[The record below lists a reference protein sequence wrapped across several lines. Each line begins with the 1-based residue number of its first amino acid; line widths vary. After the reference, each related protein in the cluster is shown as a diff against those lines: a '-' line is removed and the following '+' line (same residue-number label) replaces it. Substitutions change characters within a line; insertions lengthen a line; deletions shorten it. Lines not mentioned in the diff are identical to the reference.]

1 MISVMNE
8 RDIGRSSADPSFG
21 MGNPKEG
28 TMAGDETAAD
38 VVGRGSDECTVS
50 MELDPVELKNEVD
63 GTVLERGSA
72 DLSGSLKDA
81 PVDAEAAMSE
91 ARVLQS
97 DVGEGV
103 SAAADAGAEILVADQ
118 EEGRDFDEDGLSDE
132 VEVSDGVRIPHGAV
146 GNWMNGFELGDMV
159 WGKVKSHPWWPGH
172 IFSEAFASP
181 SVRRTKREGH
191 VLVAFFGD
199 SSYGWFDPAEL
210 IPFDPHY
217 AEKSK
222 QTTLRPFVKAVEE
235 AADETSRREAL
246 AVTCYCRNTVN
257 YRLAR
262 VPGYFYVD
270 VPGFE
275 PGGIYSSKQIN
286 STRDKFSPE
295 KALAFVLQTAVD
307 PLTSD
312 HASIDQIKSIAMMFA
327 YRRAVFEEFDETYAQ
342 AFGVEPVRPSSHTGS
357 MPDQPERFAPRA
369 TPLSG
374 PLVVA
379 EPLRHK
385 KIPPSNS
392 KQLAPKAAAKL
403 PSSAKKNKYVL
414 KRRDEQ
420 ETPSARVGPP
430 KPSLPD
436 FPSPAH
442 PFRSYYNLLPP
453 QQPISAHYA
462 PHLQPTLVFQ
472 DASYPPPASAAGGSN
487 LGDYVL
493 QKRAPTVLAS
503 ADEKLPPQVSQ
514 DTSGIRQVPAQKT
527 LPVAVDVPTVISPR
541 QAASQPGEIEFG
553 KVDPAV
559 AAAHVLAEVKDG
571 YRAGLLGRPA
581 EGWKS
586 KDAKVIGGGIMKKV
600 KKRPREDGGV
610 SVGPDGTAADV
621 TKKKKKKKKK
631 KKAEEWSG
639 GIGLPV
645 SNVDDPH
652 GRSAGKTV
660 SVNRESLRRGDGVAR
675 TMEPYASAILLPHI
689 DLSSRTL
696 QLPELVSDLQD
707 LALDPFYGMDRDAPW
722 VALHVFLKFRSL
734 VYQKSLALP
743 PASEAEAPDVQAGKS
758 LAARPPLEPIA
769 AIAEVAPSKA
779 AKDERAPPSIP
790 KPPRASFRPDDPT
803 VAGRKRTPSDRQEE
817 MSAKKQKKMEKLK
830 ALAGEKKATIIPKV
844 PDAQLQ
850 QQQQQKPSAAASVS
864 VGPAKPNNKA
874 AEPVRKQ
881 EPSPPPPRA
890 PSPTTL
896 VMKFPPRTTLPSV
909 ASLKAKFARFGP
921 LEISGFRVYW
931 KSNTCKVVYKF
942 KPDAEAALNH
952 ARSNEMFGQVKVHYY
967 LRDSDA
973 PLVPEPSS
981 DAAGQ
986 RSEGPQS
993 VRPGNGASS
1002 GSVSLA
1008 LPPAGQLKSI
1018 LKKSSDEAGA
1028 GGATGSREAPR
1039 VKFMLDNVDGKA
1051 EPPVVVAGNGRS
1063 NADAPSSS
1071 LPPVAPVII
1080 SKTPKS
1086 VAFLSPP
1093 PPPPSSAA
1101 LSQSYPP
1108 RLIHS
1113 PYLPPPPPP
1122 LSSFSSVSI
1131 PPPPSLRVSDRPH
1144 RGSLNRDEPR
1154 GPVAA
1159 QSSDLPRHYH
1169 RQHGGEVE
1177 ERGNPSGD
1185 FANQMLSL
1193 LIRCSDI
1200 VSGVKSS
1207 LGYVPYH
1214 PL

>member
-21 MGNPKEG
+21 MGNPEEG
-28 TMAGDETAAD
+28 TMAGDKAAAD
-38 VVGRGSDECTVS
+38 EVGHGSDESRVS
-50 MELDPVELKNEVD
+50 MELDPVELKSEVG
-63 GTVLERGSA
+63 GTVLERGVA
-72 DLSGSLKDA
+72 DLSGPRKDA

-91 ARVLQS
+91 ARVLES

-132 VEVSDGVRIPHGAV
+132 AEVSDGVRIPHGTV
-146 GNWMNGFELGDMV
+146 GNWTNGFELGDMV

-181 SVRRTKREGH
+181 SVRRTKGEGH

-257 YRLAR
+257 IRPAR

-275 PGGIYSSKQIN
+275 PGGVYSSKQIN

-295 KALAFVLQTAVD
+295 KALAFVLQTALD
-307 PLTSD
+307 PLAGD
-312 HASIDQIKSIAMMFA
+312 QASIDQIKNIAMMFA

-357 MPDQPERFAPRA
+357 LSDQPERFAPRA

-385 KIPPSNS
+385 KISSNAN
-392 KQLAPKAAAKL
+392 KQLAPKAAKL
-403 PSSAKKNKYVL
+403 PPSAKKNKYVL

-420 ETPSARVGPP
+420 ETPSTRVGPP

-462 PHLQPTLVFQ
+462 PHVQPTLVFQ
-472 DASYPPPASAAGGSN
+472 DASYAPASAAGGSN

-493 QKRAPTVLAS
+493 QKRAPTVVAS
-503 ADEKLPPQVSQ
+503 ADDKLPPQVSQ
-514 DTSGIRQVPAQKT
+514 DTGGDRPVPEQKT
-527 LPVAVDVPTVISPR
+527 LPVAVDAPIVVSPR
-541 QAASQPGEIEFG
+541 QAASQLGEIEFG

-571 YRAGLLGRPA
+571 YRAGLLARPA

-586 KDAKVIGGGIMKKV
+586 KDAKVTGGIMKKV
-600 KKRPREDGGV
+600 KKRPREDGGS

-621 TKKKKKKKKK
+621 TKKKKKKK
-631 KKAEEWSG
+631 ERSG

-645 SNVDDPH
+645 STKVEDPH
-652 GRSAGKTV
+652 GRSAGKPV
-660 SVNRESLRRGDGVAR
+660 SVEGESLRRGDGVAR
-675 TMEPYASAILLPHI
+675 AVEPYASAILLPQI

-696 QLPELVSDLQD
+696 QLPELVSDLQE

-722 VALHVFLKFRSL
+722 VALHVFLRFRSL

-758 LAARPPLEPIA
+758 LAARPPHEPIA
-769 AIAEVAPSKA
+769 ALAEVAPSKA
-779 AKDERAPPSIP
+779 AKDERASPSIP
-790 KPPRASFRPDDPT
+790 KQPRASFRPDDPT

-830 ALAGEKKATIIPKV
+830 ALAGEKKVTIIPKV

-850 QQQQQKPSAAASVS
+850 QQQQQPSAAASVS

-874 AEPVRKQ
+874 AEPVKKQ
-881 EPSPPPPRA
+881 EPLPPPPRA

-921 LEISGFRVYW
+921 LELSGFRVYW

-967 LRDSDA
+967 LRDADA
-973 PLVPEPSS
+973 PLVPEPAS

-986 RSEGPQS
+986 RSEGPQF
-993 VRPGNGASS
+993 VRPGSGASG
-1002 GSVSLA
+1002 GSVSFA

-1028 GGATGSREAPR
+1028 GGGATGSREAPR

-1063 NADAPSSS
+1063 NADAPSTS
-1071 LPPVAPVII
+1071 LPPVATVI

-1086 VAFLSPP
+1086 VTFLSPP
-1093 PPPPSSAA
+1093 PPPPPSSAQ
-1101 LSQSYPP
+1101 SQSYPS
-1108 RLIHS
+1108 RLIHN
-1113 PYLPPPPPP
+1113 PYLPSPPP

-1131 PPPPSLRVSDRPH
+1131 PPPPSLRVSDRALAPPPPH
-1144 RGSLNRDEPR
+1144 RGSLNRDEAR

-1159 QSSDLPRHYH
+1159 QSSDLPPHNY

-1177 ERGNPSGD
+1177 ERGNPNGD

-1200 VSGVKSS
+1200 VSSVKSS

>member
-21 MGNPKEG
+21 MANPQEG
-28 TMAGDETAAD
+28 TMAGDKAAAY
-38 VVGRGSDECTVS
+38 VVGHGSDGSRIS
-50 MELDPVELKNEVD
+50 MELDTVELKNEVD
-63 GTVLERGSA
+63 GTVLERGVA
-72 DLSGSLKDA
+72 DLSGTLKDA
-81 PVDAEAAMSE
+81 PVDAEAAMTE
-91 ARVLQS
+91 ARVLES

-103 SAAADAGAEILVADQ
+103 STAADALAEILIADQ
-118 EEGRDFDEDGLSDE
+118 EAGRDFDEDGLSDE
-132 VEVSDGVRIPHGAV
+132 AEVSDGIRIPHGAV

-172 IFSEAFASP
+172 IFSEAFATP

-257 YRLAR
+257 FRPAR

-307 PLTSD
+307 PLTGD
-312 HASIDQIKSIAMMFA
+312 QASIDQIKSIAMMFA

-385 KIPPSNS
+385 DISAK
-392 KQLAPKAAAKL
+392 AAKL

-462 PHLQPTLVFQ
+462 PHVQPTLVFQ
-472 DASYPPPASAAGGSN
+472 DASYAPASAAGGSN

-493 QKRAPTVLAS
+493 QKRAPTVVAS

-514 DTSGIRQVPAQKT
+514 DTGGDRPIPEQKT
-527 LPVAVDVPTVISPR
+527 LPVAVDAPIVVSPR
-541 QAASQPGEIEFG
+541 QAASQLGEIEFG

-571 YRAGLLGRPA
+571 YRAGLLARPA

-586 KDAKVIGGGIMKKV
+586 KDAKVIGGIMKKV
-600 KKRPREDGGV
+600 KKRPREDGGG

-631 KKAEEWSG
+631 KERSG

-645 SNVDDPH
+645 SKVEDPR
-652 GRSAGKTV
+652 GRSAGKPV
-660 SVNRESLRRGDGVAR
+660 SVEGESLRRGDGVAR
-675 TMEPYASAILLPHI
+675 AMEPYASAVLLPQV

-696 QLPELVSDLQD
+696 QLPELVSDLQE

-758 LAARPPLEPIA
+758 LAARPPHEPIA
-769 AIAEVAPSKA
+769 ALAEVAPSKA
-779 AKDERAPPSIP
+779 AKDARAPPSIP
-790 KPPRASFRPDDPT
+790 KPPRTSFRPDDPT

-844 PDAQLQ
+844 PDAQQ
-850 QQQQQKPSAAASVS
+850 QPSAAASVS
-864 VGPAKPNNKA
+864 VGPAKPNNRA
-874 AEPVRKQ
+874 AEPVKKQ
-881 EPSPPPPRA
+881 EPLPPPPPPPRA

-921 LEISGFRVYW
+921 LELSGFRVYW

-942 KPDAEAALNH
+942 KPDAEAALSH
-952 ARSNEMFGQVKVHYY
+952 ARGNEMFGQVKVHYY
-967 LRDSDA
+967 LRDADA
-973 PLVPEPSS
+973 PLVPEPAF

-986 RSEGPQS
+986 RSEGPQF
-993 VRPGNGASS
+993 VRPGSGANS
-1002 GSVSLA
+1002 GGVSLA

-1028 GGATGSREAPR
+1028 AGATGSREAPR

-1071 LPPVAPVII
+1071 LPPVAPVI

-1086 VAFLSPP
+1086 VTFLSPP
-1093 PPPPSSAA
+1093 PPPPPSSA
-1101 LSQSYPP
+1101 LSQSYPS
-1108 RLIHS
+1108 RLIHN
-1113 PYLPPPPPP
+1113 PYLPPPPP

-1131 PPPPSLRVSDRPH
+1131 PPPPSLRVSDRALALLPPH
-1144 RGSLNRDEPR
+1144 RGSLNRDEAR
-1154 GPVAA
+1154 RPVAA
-1159 QSSDLPRHYH
+1159 QPSDVPPHDF

-1177 ERGNPSGD
+1177 ERCNPNGD

-1200 VSGVKSS
+1200 VSSVKSS